1 MTTWVTWI
9 PLGDN
14 FKEVYPV
21 KCGEIQ
27 KTLSDGDFED
37 ALMNHISTS
46 INIVNH
52 LEQNR
57 RETDNYSGLHICF
70 ETET

>member
-37 ALMNHISTS
+37 VLM
-46 INIVNH
+46 NH

-57 RETDNYSGLHICF
+57 RETDNSWFTYLF
-70 ETET
+70 